1 MFLARARLLED
12 ARAYRP
18 SRVVERAL
26 RAVLLDPIAFDV
38 SHVQGGGLG
47 GGRPHAQQVRLDD
60 NPARAGLKRL
70 NARRA
75 APGRSA
81 DAR

>member
-1 MFLARARLLED
+1 
-12 ARAYRP
+12 
-18 SRVVERAL
+18 
-26 RAVLLDPIAFDV
+26 
-38 SHVQGGGLG
+38 VQGGGLG